1 MATLLSIMVVLGGG
15 TGLVVGIFMLVFFE
29 RFMEL
34 NNLINRNF
42 LIGSKYIYS
51 NFGADRWLFA
61 KSYLTAV
68 VLTVIGLL
76 LLTQFVRY
84 APY

>member
-1 MATLLSIMVVLGGG
+1 MALVLKFLVVLGGA
-15 TGLVVGIFMLVFFE
+15 TGLVAGIFMLVFFE
-29 RFMEL
+29 KFMEF

-42 LIGSKYIYS
+42 LVGSKYIYS
-51 NFGADRWLFA
+51 DFGADRWLFA

-68 VLTVIGLL
+68 GLIVIGLF
-76 LLTQFVRY
+76 LLTQFARY